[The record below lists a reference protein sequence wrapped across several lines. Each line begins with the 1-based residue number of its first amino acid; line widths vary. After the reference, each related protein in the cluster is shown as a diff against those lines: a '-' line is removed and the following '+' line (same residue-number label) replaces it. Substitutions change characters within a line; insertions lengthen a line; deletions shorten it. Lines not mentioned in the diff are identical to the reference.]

1 MKKKIILVV
10 IVVFAVAVS
19 GVFVLTKC
27 LKTNSNHEQVN
38 VVEEKDEEFNLQE
51 EEQSKDEITTETD
64 EIENKTSNGKR
75 TILSARNFSGC
86 NGGRPC
92 PLSHGKSESPKEDTS
107 KQENKSKTSKKVS
120 ETPKKAETKSSNVPT
135 TSSKSQEEKQENK
148 ITESN
153 KNNGSSNQGQQNKES
168 TTFYDSITHGKKEF
182 SSESEALRRGTEIQ
196 NKELD
201 YVLDWNEEHPD
212 NQIQPEINYFRV
224 YPSAIDENGKYWYY
238 LHFFC
243 ISGEGL
249 VQELKSKY

>member
-64 EIENKTSNGKR
+64 EIENKTAN
-75 TILSARNFSGC
+75 
-86 NGGRPC
+86 
-92 PLSHGKSESPKEDTS
+92 GKSESPKEDTS
-107 KQENKSKTSKKVS
+107 TQEK
-120 ETPKKAETKSSNVPT
+120 
-135 TSSKSQEEKQENK
+135 KQENK
-148 ITESN
+148 ITKSN

-243 ISGEGL
+243 RSGEGMD
-249 VQELKSKY
+249 QELKS

>member
-1 MKKKIILVV
+1 M
-10 IVVFAVAVS
+10 
-19 GVFVLTKC
+19 G
-27 LKTNSNHEQVN
+27 
-38 VVEEKDEEFNLQE
+38 
-51 EEQSKDEITTETD
+51 
-64 EIENKTSNGKR
+64 
-75 TILSARNFSGC
+75 
-86 NGGRPC
+86 P
-92 PLSHGKSESPKEDTS
+92 
-107 KQENKSKTSKKVS
+107 
-120 ETPKKAETKSSNVPT
+120 
-135 TSSKSQEEKQENK
+135 

-243 ISGEGL
+243 RSGEGL
-249 VQELKSKY
+249 DQELKSKY

>member
-1 MKKKIILVV
+1 MEKVKAQKKILKKKKIN
-10 IVVFAVAVS
+10 
-19 GVFVLTKC
+19 
-27 LKTNSNHEQVN
+27 LKHQQRFL
-38 VVEEKDEEFNLQE
+38 KLQ
-51 EEQSKDEITTETD
+51 
-64 EIENKTSNGKR
+64 
-75 TILSARNFSGC
+75 
-86 NGGRPC
+86 
-92 PLSHGKSESPKEDTS
+92 
-107 KQENKSKTSKKVS
+107 
-120 ETPKKAETKSSNVPT
+120 KKAETKSSNVPT
-135 TSSKSQEEKQENK
+135 ISSKSQEEKQENK
-148 ITESN
+148 TTESN

-243 ISGEGL
+243 RSGEGL
-249 VQELKSKY
+249 DQELKSKY

>member
-38 VVEEKDEEFNLQE
+38 VVEDKDEEFNLQE
-51 EEQSKDEITTETD
+51 EEQSKDETTTETD
-64 EIENKTSNGKR
+64 EIENKTAN
-75 TILSARNFSGC
+75 
-86 NGGRPC
+86 
-92 PLSHGKSESPKEDTS
+92 GKSESPKEDTS
-107 KQENKSKTSKKVS
+107 KQENKSKTSTKVS

-135 TSSKSQEEKQENK
+135 TSSKSQKKKEKK

-153 KNNGSSNQGQQNKES
+153 KNNSSSNQGQQNKES

-243 ISGEGL
+243 RSGEGL
-249 VQELKSKY
+249 DQELKSKY

>member
-64 EIENKTSNGKR
+64 ENENKTAN
-75 TILSARNFSGC
+75 
-86 NGGRPC
+86 
-92 PLSHGKSESPKEDTS
+92 GKSESPKEDTS
-107 KQENKSKTSKKVS
+107 KQENKSKTSTKVS
-120 ETPKKAETKSSNVPT
+120 ETPKKTETKSSNVPT
-135 TSSKSQEEKQENK
+135 ISSKSQEKQENK
-148 ITESN
+148 TTESN
-153 KNNGSSNQGQQNKES
+153 KNNGSSNQEQKNKES

-201 YVLDWNEEHPD
+201 YVLDWNEEHQD

-243 ISGEGL
+243 RSGEGL
-249 VQELKSKY
+249 DQELKSKY

>member
-1 MKKKIILVV
+1 MKMKTKQQMEKVKAQKKILQNKKIN
-10 IVVFAVAVS
+10 
-19 GVFVLTKC
+19 
-27 LKTNSNHEQVN
+27 LKHQQRFL
-38 VVEEKDEEFNLQE
+38 KL
-51 EEQSKDEITTETD
+51 
-64 EIENKTSNGKR
+64 
-75 TILSARNFSGC
+75 
-86 NGGRPC
+86 
-92 PLSHGKSESPKEDTS
+92 
-107 KQENKSKTSKKVS
+107 
-120 ETPKKAETKSSNVPT
+120 PKKQKLNLAVPT
-135 TSSKSQEEKQENK
+135 ISSKSQEEKQENK
-148 ITESN
+148 TTESN

-243 ISGEGL
+243 RSGEGL
-249 VQELKSKY
+249 DQELKSKY

>member
-10 IVVFAVAVS
+10 IVVFVVAVS

-27 LKTNSNHEQVN
+27 LKANSNHEQVN

-64 EIENKTSNGKR
+64 EIENKTAN
-75 TILSARNFSGC
+75 
-86 NGGRPC
+86 
-92 PLSHGKSESPKEDTS
+92 GKSESPKEDTS
-107 KQENKSKTSKKVS
+107 TSKQENKSKTLTKVS
-120 ETPKKAETKSSNVPT
+120 ETQKKAETKSSNVPT

-224 YPSAIDENGKYWYY
+224 YPSARDENGKYWYY

-243 ISGEGL
+243 RSGEGL
-249 VQELKSKY
+249 DQELKSKY

>member
-10 IVVFAVAVS
+10 IVVFAVVVS

-38 VVEEKDEEFNLQE
+38 VAEEKDEEFNLQE

-64 EIENKTSNGKR
+64 ENENKTAN
-75 TILSARNFSGC
+75 
-86 NGGRPC
+86 
-92 PLSHGKSESPKEDTS
+92 GKSESPKEDTS
-107 KQENKSKTSKKVS
+107 KQEN
-120 ETPKKAETKSSNVPT
+120 KSSNVPT

-153 KNNGSSNQGQQNKES
+153 KNNSSSNQGQQNKES

-243 ISGEGL
+243 RSGEGL
-249 VQELKSKY
+249 DQELKSKY

>member
-64 EIENKTSNGKR
+64 ENENKTAN
-75 TILSARNFSGC
+75 
-86 NGGRPC
+86 
-92 PLSHGKSESPKEDTS
+92 GKSESPKEDTS
-107 KQENKSKTSKKVS
+107 KQENKSKTSTKVS
-120 ETPKKAETKSSNVPT
+120 ETPKKTETKSSNVPT
-135 TSSKSQEEKQENK
+135 TSSKSQEEKQ
-148 ITESN
+148 
-153 KNNGSSNQGQQNKES
+153 
-168 TTFYDSITHGKKEF
+168 EF

-243 ISGEGL
+243 RSGEGL
-249 VQELKSKY
+249 DQELKSKY

>member
-64 EIENKTSNGKR
+64 ENENKTANGK
-75 TILSARNFSGC
+75 
-86 NGGRPC
+86 
-92 PLSHGKSESPKEDTS
+92 
-107 KQENKSKTSKKVS
+107 S

-243 ISGEGL
+243 RSGEGL
-249 VQELKSKY
+249 DQELKSKY